1 MILAGLITRTA
12 AMNTLTSR
20 SLPAWFP
27 LLFACACLLALSA
40 CTTTEVDEFRQ
51 GETSMNAD
59 GSIVILGRRQN
70 NNYETEGSFVNCVA
84 NVVDSG
90 QNGITVVP
98 EQEFLDAMFPFF
110 EPRTAPMRTGHLK
123 ELMDLEVAAERMEE
137 FGIQYI
143 VWLDGITQRSQQAG
157 SISCTIGPG
166 GGGCFGFGT
175 WQDDSN
181 FEAEIW
187 DMKTL
192 DTVGSISTDAV
203 GQSYMPALV
212 VPIPLIARVEANA
225 CSGLG
230 NQLKQFINGS

>member
-1 MILAGLITRTA
+1 MTTF
-12 AMNTLTSR
+12 TPDTSASR
-20 SLPAWFP
+20 
-27 LLFACACLLALSA
+27 LLALLFSLCCVLLMSA
-40 CTTTEVDEFRQ
+40 CTTTEIDEFRQ
-51 GETSMNAD
+51 GATSIGSD
-59 GSIVILGRRQN
+59 DSIVILGRRQN

-84 NVVDSG
+84 NVVGSG
-90 QNGITVVP
+90 QNGISVVP

-123 ELMDLEVAAERMEE
+123 ELMDLEVAAERMDE

-192 DTVGSISTDAV
+192 DTVGSISTDAM

>member
-1 MILAGLITRTA
+1 
-12 AMNTLTSR
+12 MNTSLR
-20 SLPAWFP
+20 SISGLFT
-27 LLFACACLLALSA
+27 LLISVLLLNG
-40 CTTTEVDEFRQ
+40 CTTTEIDEFRQ
-51 GETSMNAD
+51 GATGITE
-59 GSIVILGRRQN
+59 GQSIVILGRRQN

-84 NVVDSG
+84 DVVGQG
-90 QNGITVVP
+90 QNGISVVP

-123 ELMDLEVAAERMEE
+123 ELMSLEVAAERMDE

-187 DMKTL
+187 DLETL
-192 DTVGSISTDAV
+192 DTVGSISTDAM

-230 NQLKQFINGS
+230 NQLKQFITGG

>member
-1 MILAGLITRTA
+1 
-12 AMNTLTSR
+12 MNTSSFRPTF
-20 SLPAWFP
+20 SLIS
-27 LLFACACLLALSA
+27 LLLCALALTG
-40 CTTTEVDEFRQ
+40 CTTTEIDEFRQ
-51 GETSMNAD
+51 GATSITEGD
-59 GSIVILGRRQN
+59 SIVILGRRQN

-84 NVVDSG
+84 NVVGSG
-90 QNGITVVP
+90 QNGIAVVP

-123 ELMDLEVAAERMEE
+123 ELMSLEVAATRMSD

-192 DTVGSISTDAV
+192 DTVGSISTDAM

-230 NQLKQFINGS
+230 NQLKQFINGDGTVAAK

>member
-1 MILAGLITRTA
+1 
-12 AMNTLTSR
+12 MNIFTTR
-20 SLPAWFP
+20 SLTGLFP
-27 LLFACACLLALSA
+27 LLLSLLALTA
-40 CTTTEVDEFRQ
+40 CTTTEIDEFRQ
-51 GETSMNAD
+51 GATSINSD
-59 GSIVILGRRQN
+59 QSIVILGRRQN
-70 NNYETEGSFVNCVA
+70 NNYETAGSFVNCVA
-84 NVVDSG
+84 EVVASG
-90 QNGITVVP
+90 QNGISVVP

-123 ELMDLEVAAERMEE
+123 ELMDLEEAANRMSE

-166 GGGCFGFGT
+166 GAGCFGFGT

-181 FEAEIW
+181 FDAEIW
-187 DMKTL
+187 DINTL
-192 DTVGSISTDAV
+192 DTVGSISTDSM

-212 VPIPLIARVEANA
+212 VPIPLIARVEASA

>member
-1 MILAGLITRTA
+1 
-12 AMNTLTSR
+12 MNK
-20 SLPAWFP
+20 
-27 LLFACACLLALSA
+27 LFARSTTALLPLFFGILLLSG
-40 CTTTEVDEFRQ
+40 CTTTEIDEFRQ
-51 GETSMNAD
+51 GATSIDD
-59 GSIVILGRRQN
+59 GESIVILGRRQN

-90 QNGITVVP
+90 QNGISVVP

-123 ELMDLEVAAERMEE
+123 ELMALEVAAERMDD

-187 DMKTL
+187 DMQTL
-192 DTVGSISTDAV
+192 DTVGSISTDAM

-230 NQLKQFINGS
+230 NQLKQFLNGS